1 MSLNNERPE
10 LPVPQ
15 GGPNGVDP
23 SEGRALQPVARQG
36 TSSETATSTAMAGRQ
51 IARAAAIVMAAFIIS
66 NLVGFLQTTV
76 ISHAFGT
83 SAQLDSFNAANRV
96 TELLFN
102 LMAGG
107 ALGSAFIPMFTGFIT
122 RGQREDAWKLA
133 SGVFSVVFVVLVG
146 VTILAYAFAPWLVEH
161 GLFMLVPDSDP
172 VQLELSVRLLRIMLP
187 TVVIFGISGLFM
199 GILHS
204 HQSFLMPAIAP
215 ILYSGGIIF
224 GTLALPHTWGIDR
237 VAYGVLIGAVLHLLV
252 QVPSVIRLPQRF
264 YTRAAGLKDK
274 AVRQV
279 VKLMVPRLIGAGVVQ
294 LNFVANTIIALSLGE
309 GSASAV
315 ALAFTLMLM
324 PQRTIA
330 QSAGIASLPTLS
342 AQAELGQLDALR
354 KTLSGIIRVIL
365 LLAIPSTIGL
375 ILIRYPLVRVLYER
389 GAFTS
394 HSTDLVSWALL
405 WYSAGLVGHSLV
417 EVLSRAFY
425 ALHDTKTPVSV
436 GVIAMAINI
445 LLSFGL
451 ASLFERVGWL
461 PLGGLA
467 LANSLATALE
477 SVALLIILRR
487 RLQGLEG
494 RRILQAA
501 GVGLLGSALMGA
513 MVWGW
518 LRWTTAFHPVIALA
532 GGLVLGLVAYAVVVW
547 LAKVPEVFALVSR
560 LKRRLQRKG

>member
-1 MSLNNERPE
+1 M
-10 LPVPQ
+10 
-15 GGPNGVDP
+15 
-23 SEGRALQPVARQG
+23 
-36 TSSETATSTAMAGRQ
+36 
-51 IARAAAIVMAAFIIS
+51 
-66 NLVGFLQTTV
+66 
-76 ISHAFGT
+76 
-83 SAQLDSFNAANRV
+83 
-96 TELLFN
+96 
-102 LMAGG
+102 
-107 ALGSAFIPMFTGFIT
+107 
-122 RGQREDAWKLA
+122 
-133 SGVFSVVFVVLVG
+133 
-146 VTILAYAFAPWLVEH
+146 
-161 GLFMLVPDSDP
+161 
-172 VQLELSVRLLRIMLP
+172 
-187 TVVIFGISGLFM
+187 
-199 GILHS
+199 
-204 HQSFLMPAIAP
+204 
-215 ILYSGGIIF
+215 
-224 GTLALPHTWGIDR
+224 
-237 VAYGVLIGAVLHLLV
+237 AYGVLIGAVLHLLV
-252 QVPSVIRLPQRF
+252 QVSSVIRLPQRF

-274 AVRQV
+274 VVRQV

-518 LRWTTAFHPVIALA
+518 LRWTTPFHPVIALA

>member
-1 MSLNNERPE
+1 
-10 LPVPQ
+10 
-15 GGPNGVDP
+15 
-23 SEGRALQPVARQG
+23 
-36 TSSETATSTAMAGRQ
+36 
-51 IARAAAIVMAAFIIS
+51 
-66 NLVGFLQTTV
+66 
-76 ISHAFGT
+76 
-83 SAQLDSFNAANRV
+83 
-96 TELLFN
+96 
-102 LMAGG
+102 
-107 ALGSAFIPMFTGFIT
+107 
-122 RGQREDAWKLA
+122 
-133 SGVFSVVFVVLVG
+133 
-146 VTILAYAFAPWLVEH
+146 
-161 GLFMLVPDSDP
+161 
-172 VQLELSVRLLRIMLP
+172 
-187 TVVIFGISGLFM
+187 
-199 GILHS
+199 
-204 HQSFLMPAIAP
+204 
-215 ILYSGGIIF
+215 
-224 GTLALPHTWGIDR
+224 
-237 VAYGVLIGAVLHLLV
+237 
-252 QVPSVIRLPQRF
+252 
-264 YTRAAGLKDK
+264 
-274 AVRQV
+274 
-279 VKLMVPRLIGAGVVQ
+279 
-294 LNFVANTIIALSLGE
+294 
-309 GSASAV
+309 
-315 ALAFTLMLM
+315 MLM

-518 LRWTTAFHPVIALA
+518 LRWTTPFHPVIALA